1 MSEVTR
7 EEGGGQAAERAD
19 HRRHSLVTSP
29 GDERGLEA
37 RHSEANGGGGTC
49 ELVRATAR
57 CDERSP
63 RHTVGLWPQKAGQK
77 RLRGDVRRTCSATGC
92 RRVTRWFCLTC
103 DADGP
108 VPICA
113 PWTGGSC
120 FADHATDGD
129 GAGHVLTNQC
139 AAACMVC
146 GRNNASRCSCG
157 AAICTVAKGGTGAYG
172 RCYRS
177 HLRENGALE
186 VQRPADGPIRG
197 RSRGGTARPE
207 EGPARSWAPSSGAG
221 VLLCQP
227 LCGAGRL
234 ETRNDARPLSCSLKR
249 GRG

>member
-7 EEGGGQAAERAD
+7 EEGGGQGAERAD
-19 HRRHSLVTSP
+19 HRR
-29 GDERGLEA
+29 
-37 RHSEANGGGGTC
+37 
-49 ELVRATAR
+49 
-57 CDERSP
+57 

-186 VQRPADGPIRG
+186 VQRPADGPVEG
-197 RSRGGTARPE
+197 SSGGGTARPE

-234 ETRNDARPLSCSLKR
+234 ETRNARRLPCSL
-249 GRG
+249 